1 MFAGS
6 SEGVML
12 SDIEERDIERDS
24 RFDFSKPGFLTYPS
38 QIRGAKYWRMPQ
50 RFLGDK
56 VTSYGGRMEI
66 QLEYSGS
73 GSMSREPMV
82 VLKGNQIVL
91 VHHVRNQE
99 QVLAPD
105 RPNTITVETYETNF
119 VQMNGAPATRE
130 DLMMVLADLDAFLIR
145 ATHVDQQY
153 SSRWVTYKFTI
164 IVA

>member
-38 QIRGAKYWRMPQ
+38 QIRGTKYWRMPQ

-56 VTSYGGRMEI
+56 VGRRNMEGTTGAYAMSAHFQVTSYGGRMEI

-73 GSMSREPMV
+73 GPMSREPMV
-82 VLKGNQIVL
+82 VLKVSLQ
-91 VHHVRNQE
+91 
-99 QVLAPD
+99 A
-105 RPNTITVETYETNF
+105 TITTIGKSSGPRKCCSCVGQPNRPRSPRP
-119 VQMNGAPATRE
+119 QPGAGSSTRQAKYYNHWDVRGE
-130 DLMMVLADLDAFLIR
+130 CLLP
-145 ATHVDQQY
+145 
-153 SSRWVTYKFTI
+153 
-164 IVA
+164 